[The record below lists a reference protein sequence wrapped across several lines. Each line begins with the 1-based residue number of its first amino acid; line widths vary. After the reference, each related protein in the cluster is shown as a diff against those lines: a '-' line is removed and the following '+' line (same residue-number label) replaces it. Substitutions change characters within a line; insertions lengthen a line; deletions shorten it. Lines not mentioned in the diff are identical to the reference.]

1 MLKVRFLTL
10 SSFAA
15 GFGLCSIVFSIFTMV
30 SEFNFASVLRFFLT
44 ALFFLINLI
53 FVMHYYVSIFKE
65 QKLIYRMRSQLNNP
79 NYINYN

>member
-1 MLKVRFLTL
+1 M
-10 SSFAA
+10 
-15 GFGLCSIVFSIFTMV
+15 I
-30 SEFNFASVLRFFLT
+30 SEFNFASIFRFLLT

-65 QKLIYRMRSQLNNP
+65 QRFIYRMRSQLRNP